1 MQESDFEI
9 SGEKM
14 VLVENFTDLN
24 GKLGLYMGKILREA
38 ITGRNVAKIALSEHL
53 RQCQFK
59 LGISSAR
66 VSRTFLGGSMPALIA
81 PLLVRLEDID
91 WSKVRI
97 FAADERMVPLSDA
110 ESNTGTYMKILP
122 SNISQSFV
130 YCGPVDNSIAFFYI
144 SIICFYLGPTEC
156 AKNYEEQ
163 IHHCTTETEEGWPV
177 FDLLLLGIGP
187 DGHTCSLFPGHPVL
201 RENVKWVAEVEDSP
215 KPPPRR
221 ITLTLPIINHGRY
234 VAFICT
240 GRRKGELIRE
250 IVNGQNSNFPAAMVK
265 PKSGNISW
273 FMDKE
278 AFSACGG
285 SASCL

>member
-1 MQESDFEI
+1 MQASDFEI
-9 SGEKM
+9 SGGKM

-24 GKLGLYMGKILREA
+24 GKLGFYMGKILREA
-38 ITGRNVAKIALSEHL
+38 ITARNIAKIALS
-53 RQCQFK
+53 
-59 LGISSAR
+59 
-66 VSRTFLGGSMPALIA
+66 GGSMPALIA
-81 PLLVRLEDID
+81 PLLARLEDID

-130 YCGPVDNSIAFFYI
+130 YYGPVDNT
-144 SIICFYLGPTEC
+144 TEC

-187 DGHTCSLFPGHPVL
+187 DGHTCSLFPGHPAL

-221 ITLTLPIINHGRY
+221 ITLTLPVINHGRY

-250 IVNGQNSNFPAAMVK
+250 IVSGQNSNFPAAMVK

>member
-1 MQESDFEI
+1 MQASDFEI
-9 SGEKM
+9 SGGKM

-24 GKLGLYMGKILREA
+24 GKLGFYMRKILREA
-38 ITGRNVAKIALSEHL
+38 ITARNVAKIALS
-53 RQCQFK
+53 
-59 LGISSAR
+59 
-66 VSRTFLGGSMPALIA
+66 GGSMPALIA
-81 PLLVRLEDID
+81 PLLARLEDID

-122 SNISQSFV
+122 PNISQSFV
-130 YCGPVDNSIAFFYI
+130 YYGPVDNT
-144 SIICFYLGPTEC
+144 TEC

-187 DGHTCSLFPGHPVL
+187 DGHTCSLFPGHPAL

-221 ITLTLPIINHGRY
+221 ITLTLPVINHGRY